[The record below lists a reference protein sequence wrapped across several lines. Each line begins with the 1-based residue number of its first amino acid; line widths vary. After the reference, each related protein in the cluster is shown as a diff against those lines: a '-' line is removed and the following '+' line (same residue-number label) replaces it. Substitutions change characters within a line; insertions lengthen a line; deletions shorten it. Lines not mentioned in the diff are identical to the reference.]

1 MIVGLTG
8 GIASGKS
15 QVSAEFERLGVPV
28 VDADVVA
35 RQVVEPGQAALAKIA
50 EHFGK
55 PVLLADGCL
64 NRPALR
70 QIIFQHPSQ
79 KQWLNQLL
87 HPLIR
92 QQMQQQLATVN
103 GPYKLLVA
111 PLLLENQLHTL
122 VDRVLVI
129 DVPLATQLNRTIERD
144 KVSEQQAQQIV
155 NSQMSRQD
163 KLAAANDVI
172 VNDSSLVNLTNKVAE
187 LHRFYLNLAK
197 SHDS

>member
-55 PVLLADGCL
+55 PVLLDDGRL

-111 PLLLENQLHTL
+111 PLLLENQLETL